1 MEKNARGWGGYEGSR
16 HDRIDVNGTAIAREL
31 NLKRMVKKRPLDHVT
46 QRPIGGGEGTDVPCF
61 SAWAGL
67 CLHPRGMR
75 GVLASYDAPSA
86 RSSYLRPAG
95 L

>member
-1 MEKNARGWGGYEGSR
+1 MCSKS
-16 HDRIDVNGTAIAREL
+16 
-31 NLKRMVKKRPLDHVT
+31 KKGPLDLLI

-75 GVLASYDAPSA
+75 GVLASNDAPSA
-86 RSSYLRPAG
+86 RSSDDQRVSESLQG
-95 L
+95 LKS